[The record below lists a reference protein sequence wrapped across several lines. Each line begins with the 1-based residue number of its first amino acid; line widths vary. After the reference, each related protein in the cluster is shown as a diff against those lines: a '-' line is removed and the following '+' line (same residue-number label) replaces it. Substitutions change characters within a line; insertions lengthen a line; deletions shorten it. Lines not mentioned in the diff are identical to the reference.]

1 MIETEKSGGPMHP
14 QQFLVRGIGG
24 DQQIIV
30 VGASLLDMYAAAALQ
45 GIIASDPPSSLGD
58 DEVSYAERVRADMA
72 HVARM
77 AFDHAAA
84 MLEERKRRLP
94 HPVPPGA
101 Q

>member
-30 VGASLLDMYAAAALQ
+30 VGASLLDMYAAAVLPAVLTVTA
-45 GIIASDPPSSLGD
+45 GTVTTAGAYEL
-58 DEVSYAERVRADMA
+58 
-72 HVARM
+72 VARR
-77 AFDHAAA
+77 AFDIAVA
-84 MLEERKRRLP
+84 MVDERRRRLP
-94 HPVPPGA
+94 QPVPAGA